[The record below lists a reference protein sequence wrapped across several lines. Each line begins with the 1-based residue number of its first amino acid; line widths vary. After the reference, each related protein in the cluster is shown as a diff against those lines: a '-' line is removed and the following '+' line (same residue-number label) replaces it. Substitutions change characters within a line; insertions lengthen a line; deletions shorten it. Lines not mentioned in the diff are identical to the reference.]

1 MKILLLSC
9 VREQIWLTT
18 APPQSGPAPEL
29 QLFLCME
36 YKCLCLCWEGPE
48 TTLWKKK
55 GLVKIYDCSG
65 SADAWQH
72 LLCYGS
78 HHSEDATTCQDFFPR
93 ICLLKAL
100 CQEHPQQ
107 EVTLWDTKQEVFF
120 KKNEARGP
128 QAAGPRESCGKCNVN
143 YSIS

>member
-1 MKILLLSC
+1 MYGVQVSVFVLRGARDYS
-9 VREQIWLTT
+9 
-18 APPQSGPAPEL
+18 
-29 QLFLCME
+29 
-36 YKCLCLCWEGPE
+36 
-48 TTLWKKK
+48 LWKKK